1 MAVYRNQVSA
11 IESKT
16 NGQFLKDILRGVTST
31 PKFLPSKYFYDAE
44 GDAIFQQIMQLPE
57 YYLTRSEQEI
67 FLMQTK
73 AMSSLFLKKFQEFDI
88 IELGAG
94 DATKSTHLLR
104 YLFESGINFTYYPVD
119 ISENVIQLL
128 EVEIPKRIP
137 GLMVEGLNGDY
148 FEMIKKSYEVSKKRK
163 IVLFLGSNI
172 GNFKIEE
179 ANRFLSSL
187 AQQLVSGDLVLI
199 GFDLKKN
206 PKQILAAYNDRLG
219 VTKAFNLNLLKRI
232 NNELGGNFDTSLF
245 EHYATYDPISGACKS
260 YLISLEDQEVHIG
273 KESIQFYRNEPIWTE
288 LSQKYSEQEIRELA
302 EDAGFKPVEGF
313 YDCRH
318 WFLDALWEKL

>member
-1 MAVYRNQVSA
+1 MAVYRNQVST
-11 IESKT
+11 IETKY
-16 NGQFLKDILRGVTST
+16 NEQFYEDVLSGLSSS

-73 AMSSLFLKKFQEFDI
+73 EMALLFLKKFSEFDI

-104 YLFESGINFTYYPVD
+104 YLFEQGVDFTYYPVD

-128 EVEIPKRIP
+128 EEEIPQRIP
-137 GLMVEGLNGDY
+137 GLKVEGLHGDY
-148 FEMIKKSYEVSKKRK
+148 FEMIKKSYEVSQKRK
-163 IVLFLGSNI
+163 IILFLGSNI
-172 GNFKIEE
+172 GNFKTEE
-179 ANRFLSSL
+179 AKRFLSSL
-187 AQQLVSGDLVLI
+187 NKQLVKGDLVLI

-219 VTKAFNLNLLKRI
+219 VTKAFNLNLLQRI
-232 NNELGGNFDTSLF
+232 NNELDGDFDISQF
-245 EHYATYDPISGACKS
+245 EHYPTYDPMSGACKS
-260 YLISLEDQEVHIG
+260 YLISLQDQEVNIG
-273 KESIQFYRNEPIWTE
+273 DESISFYRNEPIWTE
-288 LSQKYSEQEIRELA
+288 LSQKYSEQEIKQMA
-302 EDAGFKPVEGF
+302 ADAGFKPLSNF

-318 WFLDALWEKL
+318 WFLDAVWEKL